1 MNKMICCAIL
11 IILVFP
17 ENAHAYLNPG
27 TSNFILQLL
36 LAAFLGG
43 ILTVK
48 IYWQKLKDFF
58 KDLLSARQKKQ

>member
-1 MNKMICCAIL
+1 MRRALCCAL
-11 IILVFP
+11 VAMLVFP

-43 ILTVK
+43 VLTIK

-58 KDLLSARQKKQ
+58 RDLFSAGQKKR